1 MKRLLYIITFL
12 FLVAGCNEKVIEKPD
27 DLIAKDKMIDIL
39 IDMAI
44 INAGKAIDPNVMEE
58 NQVEPMRYIY
68 AKYEIDSAQ
77 FVRSDLYYAAIP
89 LEYEAIYEAVEERL
103 EAERIGLKEE
113 REKKTKKDTT
123 GYDTPKKLPVKI
135 KE

>member
-1 MKRLLYIITFL
+1 MKRILYLISLL
-12 FLVAGCNEKVIEKPD
+12 FLVVGCNEKVIEKPE
-27 DLIAKDKMIDIL
+27 DLIARDKMVDIL
-39 IDMAI
+39 IDLAL

-68 AKYEIDSAQ
+68 LKYEIDSAQ
-77 FVRSDLYYAAIP
+77 FVKSDLYYAAIP

-103 EAERIGLKEE
+103 EAERIRLKEE
-113 REKKTKKDTT
+113 REKETKKDTT

>member
-1 MKRLLYIITFL
+1 MKRILYLISLL
-12 FLVAGCNEKVIEKPD
+12 FLVVGCNEKVIEKPE
-27 DLIAKDKMIDIL
+27 DLIARDKMVDIL
-39 IDMAI
+39 IDLAL

-68 AKYEIDSAQ
+68 LKYEIDSAQ
-77 FVRSDLYYAAIP
+77 FVKSDLYYAAIP

-103 EAERIGLKEE
+103 EAERIRLKEE
-113 REKKTKKDTT
+113 REKETKKDTT
-123 GYDTPKKLPVKI
+123 GYKATKSVPLKT